1 MRLRI
6 YKNEYGYSTM
16 CPNGDTKIYMPV
28 VFKKGNEPTGNDI
41 IVKDA
46 FFSNYT
52 DKNGLTKPKFVVMSY
67 DIIKLPQGTN
77 VEFGTDLPF

>member
-28 VFKKGNEPTGNDI
+28 VFKKGNEPSGNDI

-67 DIIKLPQGTN
+67 EVIELPHDTKVSTSDQ
-77 VEFGTDLPF
+77 LPF